1 MTLLSKKH
9 IDYVVNLNSEMSKQS
24 YEHWLSEHLRMNGLY
39 WGIMTLVTLKSLDS
53 LPRQSIIDFVLS
65 CVDKRSGGF
74 GAYPQHDGHILS
86 TLSAV
91 QILSILGA
99 LDELDKE
106 SVIKFTKNLQLPNGS
121 FQGDSFGETDTRF
134 VYTAL
139 SILSILEG
147 LEEELVNKS
156 LDYLKQCENF
166 DGAYGMRPGAES
178 HGAQVFT
185 VIASFAIC
193 NRLDLVNDKLSSW
206 LSERQVKNGGLN
218 GRPEKLPDVCYSWW
232 ILSPLAILKKLKWID
247 LSKLEQFILDCQDD
261 EGGVSDRK
269 GNQTDV
275 YHTCFSLTG
284 LSIINDELYEG
295 NKYDMDS
302 IDPVYCM
309 PYSATKTF
317 KPWPYKS

>member
-65 CVDKRSGGF
+65 CFDKKSGGF

-91 QILSILGA
+91 QIMSILGA
-99 LDELDKE
+99 VDQLDKE
-106 SVIKFTKNLQLPNGS
+106 PIIEFTKNLQLPNGA

-134 VYTAL
+134 VYTAF

-147 LEEELVNKS
+147 LEGELIEKS
-156 LDYLKQCENF
+156 LKYLKQCENF

-185 VIASFAIC
+185 VVASFAIV
-193 NRLDLVNDKLSSW
+193 NRLDLINEKLSSW

-232 ILSPLAILKKLKWID
+232 ILSPLAILKKLRWID
-247 LSKLEQFILDCQDD
+247 LAKLEEFILDCQDSD
-261 EGGVSDRK
+261 GGVSDRS
-269 GNQTDV
+269 GNQSDV

-295 NKYDMDS
+295 KKYDMDS

-309 PYSATKTF
+309 PYSVTKKF
-317 KPWPYKS
+317 KSWPYK